1 MYIYMYKSSSSS
13 VGRAQ
18 GWKPWGRWFESSLK
32 QMNLNYKLFFKYI
45 LFHSNQI
52 FLKYLN
58 RNDKNLNVYINE
70 SNLYF
75 LTLHIKLSSLF
86 YSTQLCE
93 IFAYETFSN
102 TNQVNLN
109 PILESKIPLTNN
121 AIIVYNFHC
130 ILFQQRFFIFS
141 LLNNKKNI
149 KNQSLT
155 LNSLNSIT
163 ELYLNANWLEREV
176 SELHGIF
183 FNNKKDLRNLMLT
196 YGDVSAPM
204 RKSFPSIGVKEL
216 FYDTTTDLLINSR
229 ISIQF

>member
-1 MYIYMYKSSSSS
+1 
-13 VGRAQ
+13 
-18 GWKPWGRWFESSLK
+18 
-32 QMNLNYKLFFKYI
+32 MNLNYKLFFKYI

-121 AIIVYNFHC
+121 SIIVYNFHC

-196 YGDVSAPM
+196 YGDVSAPL

>member
-1 MYIYMYKSSSSS
+1 
-13 VGRAQ
+13 
-18 GWKPWGRWFESSLK
+18 
-32 QMNLNYKLFFKYI
+32 MNLNYKLFFKYI

-196 YGDVSAPM
+196 YGDVSAPL

-229 ISIQF
+229 VSIQF

>member
-1 MYIYMYKSSSSS
+1 
-13 VGRAQ
+13 
-18 GWKPWGRWFESSLK
+18 
-32 QMNLNYKLFFKYI
+32 MNLNYKLFFKYI

-196 YGDVSAPM
+196 YGDVSAPL

>member
-1 MYIYMYKSSSSS
+1 
-13 VGRAQ
+13 
-18 GWKPWGRWFESSLK
+18 
-32 QMNLNYKLFFKYI
+32 MNLNYKLFFKYI